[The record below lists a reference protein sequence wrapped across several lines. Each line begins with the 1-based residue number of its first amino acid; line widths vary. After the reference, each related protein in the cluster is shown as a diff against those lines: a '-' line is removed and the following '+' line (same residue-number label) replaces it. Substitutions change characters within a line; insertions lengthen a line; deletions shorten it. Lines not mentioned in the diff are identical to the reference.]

1 MQERFIFRELLSEI
15 KELADRNGN
24 CLTMEEIRD
33 FFQNAHL
40 TEEQLKMVCEYLVGE
55 KISIAGFQSEKNSG
69 KETEEMEEE
78 AALRVES
85 DYLEIYQAEIE
96 EIPGISEER
105 ELELFQLS
113 SAGDQNAKKLLT
125 EQYLKTVFDLS
136 RTFAYGPM
144 GRGDLIQEGNVALM
158 LALEEL
164 EFLDDLEEYRNF
176 LYGKISKSMQD
187 ALNDQQDIR
196 EMDEKIAE
204 RVNHLSEAIHNLER
218 DLEHKVSVEELSAY
232 LEMPVEE
239 IEDILK
245 MAGDEIE
252 IEGHHHQEEE

>member
-1 MQERFIFRELLSEI
+1 MQERFIFRELLSEM
-15 KELADRNGN
+15 KEIADRKGN

-55 KISIAGFQSEKNSG
+55 KIRIEGFQSEKKPDQT
-69 KETEEMEEE
+69 KEGREEE
-78 AALRVES
+78 ISSREEGG
-85 DYLEIYQAEIE
+85 YLEIYQTEIE

-144 GRGDLIQEGNVALM
+144 GRGDLIQEGNLALM

-164 EFLDDLEEYRNF
+164 EFLDDLTEYRNF
-176 LYGKISKSMQD
+176 LYGKISKAMQD

-204 RVNHLSEAIHNLER
+204 RVNYLGEAIHNLEQ
-218 DLEHKVSVEELSAY
+218 DLEIGRASCRERV
-232 LEMPVEE
+232 
-239 IEDILK
+239 
-245 MAGDEIE
+245 
-252 IEGHHHQEEE
+252 